1 MDGFGFGIRVP
12 LLVISPYAKRGVID
26 HELGEFASVLRFVEN
41 NWGLTQLTDRDRD
54 AMDLSY
60 DFDFTQRPRRPDPLP
75 LRDDCFA

>member
-1 MDGFGFGIRVP
+1 
-12 LLVISPYAKRGVID
+12 VIDAKRGVID

-41 NWGLTQLTDRDRD
+41 NWGLTQLTDPDRD